1 MHSDAYVEPC
11 HTYVMKIFMETDT
24 VIINLCIYHRN
35 IRSTQI
41 FVLRLCVE
49 LQLYFLNWEM

>member
-41 FVLRLCVE
+41 FVL
-49 LQLYFLNWEM
+49 